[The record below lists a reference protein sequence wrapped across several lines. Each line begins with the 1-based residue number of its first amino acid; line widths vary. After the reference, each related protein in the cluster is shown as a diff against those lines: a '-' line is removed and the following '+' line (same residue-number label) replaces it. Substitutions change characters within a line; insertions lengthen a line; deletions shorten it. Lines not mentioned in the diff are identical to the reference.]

1 MNRNVDEGLIRERAH
16 ALWEADG
23 KPEGRQE
30 EHWYKALMELDNSST
45 AKPNATRARRPKSA
59 GARSKKAA

>member
-1 MNRNVDEGLIRERAH
+1 MNRNLDEGLIRERAH

-23 KPEGRQE
+23 RPEGCQE
-30 EHWYKALMELDNSST
+30 EHWYKAVTELAGSSA

>member
-23 KPEGRQE
+23 RPEGCQE
-30 EHWYKALMELDNSST
+30 EHWYKALMELAGSSA
-45 AKPNATRARRPKSA
+45 AKPNATRARRGKA
-59 GARSKKAA
+59 TVARSKKAA

>member
-23 KPEGRQE
+23 RPEGCQE
-30 EHWYKALMELDNSST
+30 EHWYKALTELAGSSA
-45 AKPNATRARRPKSA
+45 AKPNATRARPPKSA